1 MAGISLLNFHK
12 NPFLGILGRANDD
25 WLIVAKGVP
34 KEALKKAKE
43 TLEVDVIET
52 TIGGTSLIGSLLII
66 NSRAIVVSNIVYE
79 DELKLLKETGLEVE
93 VAPGKEN
100 AVGNLVLV
108 DDVAAIVDPELDE
121 ETVKLIE
128 DVMKVKV
135 YRSTIGDSGLT
146 GMCAVVN
153 KYGVLC
159 HPDLSDEEEE
169 ILKKAFGEDRDINIG
184 TVNKGTPFVGSGI
197 IANSKGVIVGDKS
210 TGVELMRIESTLLP

>member
-1 MAGISLLNFHK
+1 MAGVSLLNFHK

-34 KEALKKAKE
+34 KEALRKAKE

-66 NSRAIVVSNIVYE
+66 NSNGIIVSNIAYE

-93 VAPGKEN
+93 VVPGKEN
-100 AVGNLVLV
+100 AVGNLVLI
-108 DDVAAIVDPELDE
+108 DDVAAIVDPELED
-121 ETVKLIE
+121 ETVRLIE
-128 DVMKVKV
+128 EVMKVKV
-135 YRSTIGDSGLT
+135 YRGTIGDSGLT
-146 GMCAVVN
+146 GMSAVVN

-159 HPDLSDEEEE
+159 HPDLSDKEEE
-169 ILKKAFGEDRDINIG
+169 ILKIAFGEDRDINIG

-197 IANSKGVIVGDKS
+197 IANSKGVIVGDRS
-210 TGVELMRIESTLLP
+210 TGVELMRIETTLLP